1 MILSFESL
9 GADVTDVL
17 SFIAVSEFVLGE
29 GTGIAKGLPT
39 LLRNERKQQL
49 IQTLKKLVTAT
60 IIGRS
65 TGQWPCP
72 CGFYEIKL
80 LDISHPFFIF
90 HFYFDLKV

>member
-29 GTGIAKGLPT
+29 GTGIAKRLPT

-49 IQTLKKLVTAT
+49 IQTLKELVTAT
-60 IIGRS
+60 TIGHYNR
-65 TGQWPCP
+65 QKYWPVAMSMR
-72 CGFYEIKL
+72 FL
-80 LDISHPFFIF
+80 RN
-90 HFYFDLKV
+90 